1 MKTAV
6 TEVRPQVEYPEQDET
21 IISPHYT
28 IRVNAGHEADGVD
41 VSIDQGPWHRC
52 RPASGFWWYDWSGYQ
67 NGEHSIIARTRG
79 ENGRWIMS
87 APQEFVVETNN

>member
-21 IISPHYT
+21 IVSPHYT
-28 IRVNAGHEADGVD
+28 IRVAAARDADGVD
-41 VSIDQGPWHRC
+41 VSVDQGPWQRC
-52 RPASGFWWYDWSGYQ
+52 RNAAGYWWYDWSGYA
-67 NGEHSIIARTRG
+67 NGEHAVIARTRG

-87 APQEFVVETNN
+87 APQEFVVETDN